1 MKKFQGIIESPTPP
15 PINCFWLYNGTVRYF
30 NNKTGKWE
38 SVNSSESNSDI
49 LKITI
54 SEEDLNKVLNG
65 EQVII
70 KNNKISPYANVLIL
84 ESGKYSCYFNKVMQ
98 SNSTGQYI
106 TGNIHTK
113 NHEFGNLGAIV
124 SEGVITLTSVF
135 VNYSNAIVELEIG
148 DSNEIKEHNLNNLV
162 QGHFFTHLD
171 YGYGVGTFQT
181 KIGGFAHVTTAYG
194 NEVFYSIKGD
204 GSIIKD
210 EDYIKPNEP
219 YTIQLDSNDI
229 GKPLEDVMASH
240 ILNCGEIIVNG
251 VTGPVTYTRS
261 VDSTES
267 MIYFISSKKDNS
279 FQILTYNVSSKTITS
294 AISKYTVPAATKSS
308 IGGVKAMTNIA
319 DVVNG
324 STTQDT
330 VDVLVG
336 TVNSLLSQL
345 RAVGLIIN

>member
-15 PINCFWLYNGTVRYF
+15 PINCFWLYDGTVRYF
-30 NNKTGKWE
+30 NSKTGKWE

-84 ESGKYSCYFNKVMQ
+84 ELGKYSYYCYFNKVMQ
-98 SNSTGQYI
+98 SNGTSQYI
-106 TGNIHTK
+106 TGNVHTK
-113 NHEFGNLGAIV
+113 NREFGNLRAIV

-135 VNYSNAIVELEIG
+135 VNYSNAIVEPEIG
-148 DSNEIKEHNLNNLV
+148 DSNEIKEHNLNN
-162 QGHFFTHLD
+162 
-171 YGYGVGTFQT
+171 
-181 KIGGFAHVTTAYG
+181 
-194 NEVFYSIKGD
+194 EVFYSIKDD
-204 GSIIKD
+204 GPIIKD

-251 VTGPVTYTRS
+251 VTGPITYTRS

-294 AISKYTVPAATKSS
+294 AISKYAVPAATKSS

>member
-54 SEEDLNKVLNG
+54 SEEDL
-65 EQVII
+65 
-70 KNNKISPYANVLIL
+70 
-84 ESGKYSCYFNKVMQ
+84 
-98 SNSTGQYI
+98 YI

-194 NEVFYSIKGD
+194 NEVFYSIKDD

-336 TVNSLLSQL
+336 TVNSLLS
-345 RAVGLIIN
+345 

>member
-54 SEEDLNKVLNG
+54 SEKDLNKVLNG

-84 ESGKYSCYFNKVMQ
+84 ELGKYSCYFNKVMQ
-98 SNSTGQYI
+98 SNGTSQYI
-106 TGNIHTK
+106 TGNVHTK

-194 NEVFYSIKGD
+194 NEVFYSIKDD

-251 VTGPVTYTRS
+251 VTGPITYTRS

-294 AISKYTVPAATKSS
+294 AISKYAVPAATKSS

>member
-54 SEEDLNKVLNG
+54 SEEDFNKVLNG
-65 EQVII
+65 GQVII

-84 ESGKYSCYFNKVMQ
+84 ESGKYSYYFNKVIQ
-98 SNSTGQYI
+98 SNGTSRYI

-194 NEVFYSIKGD
+194 NEVFYSIKDD

>member
-15 PINCFWLYNGTVRYF
+15 PINCFWLYNGIVRYF

-38 SVNSSESNSDI
+38 SVNSSEGNSDI

-54 SEEDLNKVLNG
+54 DEEYLNKVLSG
-65 EQVII
+65 EQVTIR
-70 KNNKISPYANVLIL
+70 NNKISLYANVLIL
-84 ESGKYSCYFNKVMQ
+84 ESGKYSYYFNKVMQ
-98 SNSTGQYI
+98 SNGTSQYI

-124 SEGVITLTSVF
+124 SEGVITLTSVS

-181 KIGGFAHVTTAYG
+181 KIGGFARVTTTYG
-194 NEVFYSIKGD
+194 NEVFYSIKDD
-204 GSIIKD
+204 GSIIKG

-251 VTGPVTYTRS
+251 VTGPITYTRS

-294 AISKYTVPAATKSS
+294 AISKYAVPAATRSS

-345 RAVGLIIN
+345 RAVGLIMN

>member
-84 ESGKYSCYFNKVMQ
+84 ESGKYPYYFNKVMQ
-98 SNSTGQYI
+98 SNGTSQYI

-194 NEVFYSIKGD
+194 NEVFYSIKDD

-267 MIYFISSKKDNS
+267 MIYFISSK
-279 FQILTYNVSSKTITS
+279 TITS

-336 TVNSLLSQL
+336 TVNSLLPQL

>member
-54 SEEDLNKVLNG
+54 SEGDLNKVLNG

-98 SNSTGQYI
+98 SNGTSQYI

-135 VNYSNAIVELEIG
+135 VNYSNA
-148 DSNEIKEHNLNNLV
+148 
-162 QGHFFTHLD
+162 T
-171 YGYGVGTFQT
+171 
-181 KIGGFAHVTTAYG
+181 
-194 NEVFYSIKGD
+194 
-204 GSIIKD
+204 
-210 EDYIKPNEP
+210 

-345 RAVGLIIN
+345 RAIGLIID

>member
-84 ESGKYSCYFNKVMQ
+84 ESGKYSHYFNKVMQ
-98 SNSTGQYI
+98 SNGTSRYI

-194 NEVFYSIKGD
+194 NEVFYSIKDD

-294 AISKYTVPAATKSS
+294 AISEYTVPAATKSS

>member
-30 NNKTGKWE
+30 NNKAGKWE
-38 SVNSSESNSDI
+38 SVNSSEGNSDI

-65 EQVII
+65 GQVII

-84 ESGKYSCYFNKVMQ
+84 ELGKYSYYFNKVMQ
-98 SNSTGQYI
+98 GNGTSQYI
-106 TGNIHTK
+106 TGNVHTK

-124 SEGVITLTSVF
+124 SKGVITLTSVF
-135 VNYSNAIVELEIG
+135 VNYSNDIVELEIG

-171 YGYGVGTFQT
+171 YGYGVGTFQA

-251 VTGPVTYTRS
+251 VTGPITYTRS

-267 MIYFISSKKDNS
+267 MIYFISSK
-279 FQILTYNVSSKTITS
+279 NVSSKTITS
-294 AISKYTVPAATKSS
+294 AISKYAVPAATKSS

>member
-1 MKKFQGIIESPTPP
+1 MGRFREIIEDIKAPSPQSLWLDKGELKFFGVKGWTSMVGGRDEDRQELEEKVDSLDKEMGTANNDIKKLQSSKLTCLQLQIGNSAEVKQHNLKELQGIAG
-15 PINCFWLYNGTVRYF
+15 F
-30 NNKTGKWE
+30 
-38 SVNSSESNSDI
+38 
-49 LKITI
+49 
-54 SEEDLNKVLNG
+54 
-65 EQVII
+65 
-70 KNNKISPYANVLIL
+70 
-84 ESGKYSCYFNKVMQ
+84 
-98 SNSTGQYI
+98 
-106 TGNIHTK
+106 
-113 NHEFGNLGAIV
+113 
-124 SEGVITLTSVF
+124 
-135 VNYSNAIVELEIG
+135 
-148 DSNEIKEHNLNNLV
+148 
-162 QGHFFTHLD
+162 FFTELD
-171 YGYGVGTFQT
+171 YGYGVGTYQSST
-181 KIGGFAHVTTAYG
+181 GGFAHVATAHDNNTY
-194 NEVFYSIKGD
+194 YDIAAD
-204 GSIIKD
+204 GSIAKND
-210 EDYIKPNEP
+210 DYISPNEP
-219 YTIQLDSNDI
+219 YTIQLDSTDI

-294 AISKYTVPAATKSS
+294 AISKYAVPAATKSS

>member
-1 MKKFQGIIESPTPP
+1 MRRFREIIEDIKAPSPQSLWLDKGELKFFGVKGWTSMVGGGDEDRQELEEKVDSLDKEMGTANNDIKKLQSSKLTCLQLQIGNSAEVKQHNLKELQGIAG
-15 PINCFWLYNGTVRYF
+15 F
-30 NNKTGKWE
+30 
-38 SVNSSESNSDI
+38 
-49 LKITI
+49 
-54 SEEDLNKVLNG
+54 
-65 EQVII
+65 
-70 KNNKISPYANVLIL
+70 
-84 ESGKYSCYFNKVMQ
+84 
-98 SNSTGQYI
+98 
-106 TGNIHTK
+106 
-113 NHEFGNLGAIV
+113 
-124 SEGVITLTSVF
+124 
-135 VNYSNAIVELEIG
+135 
-148 DSNEIKEHNLNNLV
+148 
-162 QGHFFTHLD
+162 FFTELD
-171 YGYGVGTFQT
+171 YGYGVGTYQSST
-181 KIGGFAHVTTAYG
+181 GGFAHVVTAHDNNTY
-194 NEVFYSIKGD
+194 YDIAAD
-204 GSIIKD
+204 GSIAKND
-210 EDYIKPNEP
+210 DYISPNEP

-330 VDVLVG
+330 VDVLVE
-336 TVNSLLSQL
+336 TVNSLLSKL
-345 RAVGLIIN
+345 RAAGLIIN

>member
-1 MKKFQGIIESPTPP
+1 MRRFREIIEDIKAPSPQSLWLDKGELKFFGVKGWTSMVGGRDEDRQELEEKVDSLDKEMGTANNDIKKLQSSKLTCLQLQIGNSAEVKQHNLKELQGIAG
-15 PINCFWLYNGTVRYF
+15 F
-30 NNKTGKWE
+30 
-38 SVNSSESNSDI
+38 
-49 LKITI
+49 
-54 SEEDLNKVLNG
+54 
-65 EQVII
+65 
-70 KNNKISPYANVLIL
+70 
-84 ESGKYSCYFNKVMQ
+84 
-98 SNSTGQYI
+98 
-106 TGNIHTK
+106 
-113 NHEFGNLGAIV
+113 
-124 SEGVITLTSVF
+124 
-135 VNYSNAIVELEIG
+135 
-148 DSNEIKEHNLNNLV
+148 
-162 QGHFFTHLD
+162 FFTELD
-171 YGYGVGTFQT
+171 YGYGVGTYQSST
-181 KIGGFAHVTTAYG
+181 GGFAHVVTAHDNNTY
-194 NEVFYSIKGD
+194 YDIAAD
-204 GSIIKD
+204 GSIAKND
-210 EDYIKPNEP
+210 DYISPNEP

-251 VTGPVTYTRS
+251 VTGPITYTRS

>member
-1 MKKFQGIIESPTPP
+1 MRRFREIIEDIKAPSPQSLWLDKGELKFFGVKGWTSMVGGRDEDRQELEEKVDSLDKEMGAANNDIKKLQSSKLTCLQLQIGNSDGVKQHNLKELQGIAG
-15 PINCFWLYNGTVRYF
+15 F
-30 NNKTGKWE
+30 
-38 SVNSSESNSDI
+38 
-49 LKITI
+49 
-54 SEEDLNKVLNG
+54 
-65 EQVII
+65 
-70 KNNKISPYANVLIL
+70 
-84 ESGKYSCYFNKVMQ
+84 
-98 SNSTGQYI
+98 
-106 TGNIHTK
+106 
-113 NHEFGNLGAIV
+113 
-124 SEGVITLTSVF
+124 
-135 VNYSNAIVELEIG
+135 
-148 DSNEIKEHNLNNLV
+148 
-162 QGHFFTHLD
+162 FFTELD
-171 YGYGVGTFQT
+171 YGYGVGTYQSST
-181 KIGGFAHVTTAYG
+181 GGFAHVVTAHDNNTY
-194 NEVFYSIKGD
+194 YDIAAD
-204 GSIIKD
+204 GSIVKND
-210 EDYIKPNEP
+210 DYISPNEP

>member
-1 MKKFQGIIESPTPP
+1 MRRFREIIEDIKAPSPQSLWLDKGELKFFGVKGWTSMVGGRDEDRQELEEKVDSLDKEMGTANNDIKKLQSSKLTCLQLQIGNSAEVKQHNLKELQGIAG
-15 PINCFWLYNGTVRYF
+15 F
-30 NNKTGKWE
+30 
-38 SVNSSESNSDI
+38 
-49 LKITI
+49 
-54 SEEDLNKVLNG
+54 
-65 EQVII
+65 
-70 KNNKISPYANVLIL
+70 
-84 ESGKYSCYFNKVMQ
+84 
-98 SNSTGQYI
+98 
-106 TGNIHTK
+106 
-113 NHEFGNLGAIV
+113 
-124 SEGVITLTSVF
+124 
-135 VNYSNAIVELEIG
+135 
-148 DSNEIKEHNLNNLV
+148 
-162 QGHFFTHLD
+162 FFTELD
-171 YGYGVGTFQT
+171 YGYGVGTYQSST
-181 KIGGFAHVTTAYG
+181 GGFAHVVTAHDNNTY
-194 NEVFYSIKGD
+194 YDIATD
-204 GSIIKD
+204 GSIAKND
-210 EDYIKPNEP
+210 DYISLNEP
-219 YTIQLDSNDI
+219 YTIQLDSTDI

-251 VTGPVTYTRS
+251 VTGPITYTRS

-336 TVNSLLSQL
+336 TVNNLLSQL

>member
-15 PINCFWLYNGTVRYF
+15 PINYFWLYNGTVRYF

-84 ESGKYSCYFNKVMQ
+84 ESGKYSYYFNKVMQ
-98 SNSTGQYI
+98 SNGTSQYI

-162 QGHFFTHLD
+162 QGHFDLC
-171 YGYGVGTFQT
+171 
-181 KIGGFAHVTTAYG
+181 K
-194 NEVFYSIKGD
+194 
-204 GSIIKD
+204 
-210 EDYIKPNEP
+210 
-219 YTIQLDSNDI
+219 
-229 GKPLEDVMASH
+229 
-240 ILNCGEIIVNG
+240 
-251 VTGPVTYTRS
+251 
-261 VDSTES
+261 
-267 MIYFISSKKDNS
+267 
-279 FQILTYNVSSKTITS
+279 
-294 AISKYTVPAATKSS
+294 
-308 IGGVKAMTNIA
+308 
-319 DVVNG
+319 
-324 STTQDT
+324 
-330 VDVLVG
+330 
-336 TVNSLLSQL
+336 
-345 RAVGLIIN
+345 

>member
-1 MKKFQGIIESPTPP
+1 MRRFREIIEDIKAPSPQSLWLDKGELKFFGVKGWTSMVGGRDEDRQELEEKVDSLDKEMGAANNDIKKLQSSKLTCLQLQIGNSDEVKQHNLKELQGIAG
-15 PINCFWLYNGTVRYF
+15 F
-30 NNKTGKWE
+30 
-38 SVNSSESNSDI
+38 
-49 LKITI
+49 
-54 SEEDLNKVLNG
+54 
-65 EQVII
+65 
-70 KNNKISPYANVLIL
+70 
-84 ESGKYSCYFNKVMQ
+84 
-98 SNSTGQYI
+98 
-106 TGNIHTK
+106 
-113 NHEFGNLGAIV
+113 
-124 SEGVITLTSVF
+124 
-135 VNYSNAIVELEIG
+135 
-148 DSNEIKEHNLNNLV
+148 
-162 QGHFFTHLD
+162 FFTELD
-171 YGYGVGTFQT
+171 YGYGVGTYQSST
-181 KIGGFAHVTTAYG
+181 GGFAHVVTAHDNNTY
-194 NEVFYSIKGD
+194 YDIAAD
-204 GSIIKD
+204 GSIVKND
-210 EDYIKPNEP
+210 DYISPNEP

-294 AISKYTVPAATKSS
+294 AISKYAVPAATKSS

-330 VDVLVG
+330 VDVLVE

>member
-1 MKKFQGIIESPTPP
+1 MRRFREIIEDIKAPSPQSLWLDKGELKFFGAKGWTSMVGGEDEDGQELEEKVDSLDKEMDTVNNDIKKLQSSKLTCLQLQIGNSNEVKQHNLKELQGIA
-15 PINCFWLYNGTVRYF
+15 G
-30 NNKTGKWE
+30 
-38 SVNSSESNSDI
+38 
-49 LKITI
+49 
-54 SEEDLNKVLNG
+54 
-65 EQVII
+65 
-70 KNNKISPYANVLIL
+70 
-84 ESGKYSCYFNKVMQ
+84 
-98 SNSTGQYI
+98 
-106 TGNIHTK
+106 
-113 NHEFGNLGAIV
+113 
-124 SEGVITLTSVF
+124 
-135 VNYSNAIVELEIG
+135 
-148 DSNEIKEHNLNNLV
+148 
-162 QGHFFTHLD
+162 FFFAELD
-171 YGYGVGTFQT
+171 YGYGVGTYQSST
-181 KIGGFAHVTTAYG
+181 GGFAHVVTARDNNTY
-194 NEVFYSIKGD
+194 YDIAAD
-204 GSIIKD
+204 GSITKND
-210 EDYIKPNEP
+210 DYISPNEP

-251 VTGPVTYTRS
+251 VTGPITYTRS

-324 STTQDT
+324 ITTRGT
-330 VDVLVG
+330 VDVLVE

>member
-1 MKKFQGIIESPTPP
+1 MRRFREIIEDIKAPSPQSLWLDKGELKFFGVKGWTSMVGGRDEDRQELEEKVDIALIKKMGAANNDIKKLQSSKLTCLQLQIGNSDGVKQHNLKELQGIAG
-15 PINCFWLYNGTVRYF
+15 F
-30 NNKTGKWE
+30 
-38 SVNSSESNSDI
+38 
-49 LKITI
+49 
-54 SEEDLNKVLNG
+54 
-65 EQVII
+65 
-70 KNNKISPYANVLIL
+70 
-84 ESGKYSCYFNKVMQ
+84 
-98 SNSTGQYI
+98 
-106 TGNIHTK
+106 
-113 NHEFGNLGAIV
+113 
-124 SEGVITLTSVF
+124 
-135 VNYSNAIVELEIG
+135 
-148 DSNEIKEHNLNNLV
+148 
-162 QGHFFTHLD
+162 FFTELD
-171 YGYGVGTFQT
+171 YGYGVGTYQSST
-181 KIGGFAHVTTAYG
+181 GGFAHVVTAHDNNTY
-194 NEVFYSIKGD
+194 YDIAAD
-204 GSIIKD
+204 GSIVKND
-210 EDYIKPNEP
+210 DYISPNEP

>member
-1 MKKFQGIIESPTPP
+1 MRRFIEIIEDIKAPSPQSLWLDKGELKFFGVKGWTSMVGGRDEDRQELEEKVDSLDKEMGTANNDIKKLQSSKLTCLQLQIGNSAEVKQHNLKELQGIAG
-15 PINCFWLYNGTVRYF
+15 F
-30 NNKTGKWE
+30 
-38 SVNSSESNSDI
+38 
-49 LKITI
+49 
-54 SEEDLNKVLNG
+54 
-65 EQVII
+65 
-70 KNNKISPYANVLIL
+70 
-84 ESGKYSCYFNKVMQ
+84 
-98 SNSTGQYI
+98 
-106 TGNIHTK
+106 
-113 NHEFGNLGAIV
+113 
-124 SEGVITLTSVF
+124 
-135 VNYSNAIVELEIG
+135 
-148 DSNEIKEHNLNNLV
+148 
-162 QGHFFTHLD
+162 FFTELD
-171 YGYGVGTFQT
+171 YGYGVGTYQSST
-181 KIGGFAHVTTAYG
+181 GGFAHVVTAHDNNTY
-194 NEVFYSIKGD
+194 YDIAAD
-204 GSIIKD
+204 GSIAKND
-210 EDYIKPNEP
+210 DYISPNEP
-219 YTIQLDSNDI
+219 YTIQLDSTDI
-229 GKPLEDVMASH
+229 GKPLEDVIASH

-251 VTGPVTYTRS
+251 VTGPITYTRS

>member
-1 MKKFQGIIESPTPP
+1 MRRFREIIEDIKAPSPQSLWLDKGELKFFGVKGWTSMVGGRDEDRQELEEKEDSLDKEMGAANNDIKKLQSSKLTCLQLQIGNSDEVKQHNLKELQGIAG
-15 PINCFWLYNGTVRYF
+15 F
-30 NNKTGKWE
+30 
-38 SVNSSESNSDI
+38 
-49 LKITI
+49 
-54 SEEDLNKVLNG
+54 
-65 EQVII
+65 
-70 KNNKISPYANVLIL
+70 
-84 ESGKYSCYFNKVMQ
+84 
-98 SNSTGQYI
+98 
-106 TGNIHTK
+106 
-113 NHEFGNLGAIV
+113 
-124 SEGVITLTSVF
+124 
-135 VNYSNAIVELEIG
+135 
-148 DSNEIKEHNLNNLV
+148 
-162 QGHFFTHLD
+162 FFTELD
-171 YGYGVGTFQT
+171 YGYGVGTYQSST
-181 KIGGFAHVTTAYG
+181 GGFAHVVTAHDNNTY
-194 NEVFYSIKGD
+194 YDIAAD
-204 GSIIKD
+204 GSIVKND
-210 EDYIKPNEP
+210 DYISPNEP

-294 AISKYTVPAATKSS
+294 AISKYAVPAATKSS

-330 VDVLVG
+330 VDVLVE

>member
-1 MKKFQGIIESPTPP
+1 MRRFREIIEDIKAPSPQSLWLDKGELKFFGAKGWTSMVGGGDEDRQELEEKVDSLDKEMGAANNDIKKLQSSKLTCLQLQIGNSDDVKQHNLKELQGIAG
-15 PINCFWLYNGTVRYF
+15 F
-30 NNKTGKWE
+30 
-38 SVNSSESNSDI
+38 
-49 LKITI
+49 
-54 SEEDLNKVLNG
+54 
-65 EQVII
+65 
-70 KNNKISPYANVLIL
+70 
-84 ESGKYSCYFNKVMQ
+84 
-98 SNSTGQYI
+98 
-106 TGNIHTK
+106 
-113 NHEFGNLGAIV
+113 
-124 SEGVITLTSVF
+124 
-135 VNYSNAIVELEIG
+135 
-148 DSNEIKEHNLNNLV
+148 
-162 QGHFFTHLD
+162 FFTELD
-171 YGYGVGTFQT
+171 YGYGVGTYQSST
-181 KIGGFAHVTTAYG
+181 GGFAHVVTAHDNNTYYDIA
-194 NEVFYSIKGD
+194 VD
-204 GSIIKD
+204 GSIVKND
-210 EDYIKPNEP
+210 DYISPNEP

-294 AISKYTVPAATKSS
+294 TISKYTVPAATKSS
-308 IGGVKAMTNIA
+308 IGGVKAMTNIS

>member
-1 MKKFQGIIESPTPP
+1 MRRFREIIEDIKAPSPQSLWLDKGELKFFGVKGWTSMVGGRDEDRQELEEKVDSPDKEMGAANNDIKKLQSSKLTYLQLQIGNSDGVKQHNLKELQGIAG
-15 PINCFWLYNGTVRYF
+15 F
-30 NNKTGKWE
+30 
-38 SVNSSESNSDI
+38 
-49 LKITI
+49 
-54 SEEDLNKVLNG
+54 
-65 EQVII
+65 
-70 KNNKISPYANVLIL
+70 
-84 ESGKYSCYFNKVMQ
+84 
-98 SNSTGQYI
+98 
-106 TGNIHTK
+106 
-113 NHEFGNLGAIV
+113 
-124 SEGVITLTSVF
+124 
-135 VNYSNAIVELEIG
+135 
-148 DSNEIKEHNLNNLV
+148 
-162 QGHFFTHLD
+162 FFTELD
-171 YGYGVGTFQT
+171 YGYGVGTYQSST
-181 KIGGFAHVTTAYG
+181 GGFAHVVTAHDNNTY
-194 NEVFYSIKGD
+194 YDIAAD
-204 GSIIKD
+204 GSIVKND
-210 EDYIKPNEP
+210 DYISPNEP